1 MNSMKTMLVLL
12 AVFALAVGC
21 GQKAAQEPAAPTTP
35 SEKAQ
40 PPAEPNTPVTVES
53 TPAEGKAAPTDA
65 VQAPEPPAPP
75 EVPEPNVPE
84 VVAKIN
90 GEPISGKEFGRRLK
104 YVMQMMQA
112 RGMPVQMDDAR
123 RKEILNAYIDEKVL
137 DKLVKESG
145 TTVSD
150 EEFAA
155 EFQKRKAKI
164 PSEEEYQNYLKAMQL
179 TEDELKTMLRESM
192 LKDKYFEEKNK
203 GVTVSDEEVNAEY
216 ERLKGMGH
224 MQRQGDT
231 TDVAHI
237 LAMAEGADQ
246 AKWDAAKKKIDDARA
261 RIVAGEKF
269 EDVAKEVSEDPGSK
283 ENGGLYEDTAAGKM
297 VPEFEKM
304 MNDTPIGGLSE
315 PFKTDYGWHILTVK
329 GKHAAG
335 PISIEEIKPQLSDM
349 LQRKKSRDMA
359 KQLVD
364 EARAK
369 MNIELLYPPEGE
381 QAATPNAPVAP
392 ETVINPQPPA
402 EPAVPAE
409 PAAAAEPAAPAAPK
423 GQ

>member
-1 MNSMKTMLVLL
+1 MTSIRTMMVLL
-12 AVFALAVGC
+12 AVFALSVGC
-21 GQKAAQEPAAPTTP
+21 GQKPAQEPAAPTSP

-40 PPAEPNTPVTVES
+40 PAAEPNTAVTVE
-53 TPAEGKAAPTDA
+53 TKPAGEEAAQADA

-75 EVPEPNVPE
+75 EIPEPVVPE

-90 GEPISGKEFGRRLK
+90 DEPISGKDFGRRLK

-112 RGMPVQMDDAR
+112 RGMPVQMDNAR
-123 RKEILNAYIDEKVL
+123 RKEVLNAYIDEKVL
-137 DKLVKESG
+137 EKLVKESG
-145 TTVSD
+145 IAVTD

-155 EFQKRKAKI
+155 EFQKRRSNI
-164 PSEEEYQNYLKAMQL
+164 PTEEEYQSYLKSMQL
-179 TEDELKTMLRESM
+179 SENELKAMLRESM
-192 LKDKYFEEKNK
+192 LKERFFEEKNK
-203 GVTVSDEEVNAEY
+203 SVTVSDEEVNAEY
-216 ERLKGMGH
+216 ERAKGMGQ
-224 MQRQGDT
+224 MQRQGET

-246 AKWDAAKKKIDDARA
+246 VKWDNAKKKIDDARA

-283 ENGGLYEDTAAGKM
+283 DNGGLYEDTPAGKM
-297 VPEFEKM
+297 VPEFEKAM
-304 MNDTPIGGLSE
+304 KETPIGGLSE

-335 PISIEEIKPQLSDM
+335 PITIEEVKPQLAEM
-349 LQRKKSRDMA
+349 LQRKKGRDMA
-359 KQLVD
+359 KQLVVD
-364 EARAK
+364 ARQQMK
-369 MNIELLYPPEGE
+369 IELLYPPEGE
-381 QAATPNAPVAP
+381 ETPTPTAPVAP

-402 EPAVPAE
+402 A
-409 PAAAAEPAAPAAPK
+409 PAAPAEPAAPAAPAA